1 MLPNKTISS
10 GGVVINKE
18 GKILVVNQFGSSWSL
33 PKGHVEEGEKL
44 IDVAKREIRE
54 ESGITELEYIK
65 ELGVYERP
73 RINDPTEIKQ
83 IHMFL
88 FTTQEENLN
97 PLDPENP
104 QAKWVDIDKVTNIL
118 TAERDKK
125 FFSSIKGSL

>member
-118 TAERDKK
+118 TAERDKE